1 MQTNSGLLPSFCAP
15 IITNGLVLAKRSE
28 RSFVVFAKSYIKF
41 KYTTSN
47 MDHEK
52 LVDNTFAAKQNGFN
66 SFNQRRL
73 IDKFNYLVRSESD
86 FMIG

>member
-15 IITNGLVLAKRSE
+15 VITNGLVLAKRSE

-52 LVDNTFAAKQNGFN
+52 WPTILLQQNRMASILLNSVD
-66 SFNQRRL
+66 
-73 IDKFNYLVRSESD
+73 
-86 FMIG
+86 